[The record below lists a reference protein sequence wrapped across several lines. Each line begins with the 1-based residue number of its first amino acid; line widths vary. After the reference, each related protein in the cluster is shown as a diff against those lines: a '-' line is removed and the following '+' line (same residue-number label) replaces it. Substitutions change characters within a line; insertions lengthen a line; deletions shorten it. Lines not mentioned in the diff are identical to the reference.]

1 VANDVAVTLK
11 FAGKLDEAEHL
22 YRRALAILER
32 ELGPDHPDLATLSTT
47 SAGSP
52 TRAATT
58 PRPSRLRAGRSSCV
72 GGCATVSVRVD
83 ENRHP
88 RAEFRE
94 SVKRER
100 EHRATQHRA
109 TRKLQHGNGY
119 RIRRVYRLSVLQ
131 GLVGAAVRA

>member
-58 PRPSRLRAGRSSCV
+58 PRPVACGPVARA
-72 GGCATVSVRVD
+72 A
-83 ENRHP
+83 
-88 RAEFRE
+88 
-94 SVKRER
+94 
-100 EHRATQHRA
+100 
-109 TRKLQHGNGY
+109 L
-119 RIRRVYRLSVLQ
+119 
-131 GLVGAAVRA
+131 AVAPPCPYA